1 MTLAFFSAKIIPK
14 PFLDSDF
21 FSTQKNDP
29 TWSCATHV
37 GGKINLE
44 NHLICLYSETFNF
57 GGSSI

>member
-1 MTLAFFSAKIIPK
+1 MTLAFFLQRSSQNLFWI
-14 PFLDSDF
+14 LVF